1 MLNYLDSVFE
11 YQATMD
17 VLSKYGMPS
26 NLSEFESRP
35 AFSEMVSP
43 KYQNQ
48 NLTASLQILANEA
61 VFKYLYINQRS
72 STQEFKDILSQFGID
87 LKAITKKS
95 NLFTPTNMIES
106 KVENNMNKDGI
117 GRTAVMNKF
126 LSLASQYNLKLSDKA
141 IVWAYQTMDDR
152 LILKDTF
159 GQLNEQ
165 DQRVIAIIG
174 NILGMFADGAKDP
187 IPAALQMNE
196 VNASTTLA
204 MIGIGLDPEF
214 ALAFNFLPEV
224 RKAALAVQQ
233 SSTDAHDAEA
243 VGKIAREVSV
253 VIGRDASML
262 NGIDV
267 STEIRSSEINGIV
280 SIIAAHT
287 PVRDAMREQQ
297 RAWIRD
303 HEGGVVEGRDIGTVV
318 FPDAILK
325 IFLTASP
332 EVRAERRVGQNGGDI
347 QAVAAS
353 IAERDHLDSTRL
365 DSPLK
370 PSHDS
375 VVVDSSRRTIDEVVA
390 EIVTHFEKVDH
401 G

>member
-1 MLNYLDSVFE
+1 M
-11 YQATMD
+11 
-17 VLSKYGMPS
+17 
-26 NLSEFESRP
+26 
-35 AFSEMVSP
+35 
-43 KYQNQ
+43 
-48 NLTASLQILANEA
+48 
-61 VFKYLYINQRS
+61 
-72 STQEFKDILSQFGID
+72 
-87 LKAITKKS
+87 
-95 NLFTPTNMIES
+95 
-106 KVENNMNKDGI
+106 
-117 GRTAVMNKF
+117 
-126 LSLASQYNLKLSDKA
+126 
-141 IVWAYQTMDDR
+141 
-152 LILKDTF
+152 
-159 GQLNEQ
+159 
-165 DQRVIAIIG
+165 RVIAI
-174 NILGMFADGAKDP
+174 DG
-187 IPAALQMNE
+187 PAGAGK
-196 VNASTTLA
+196 STVARQVSTATGLRYLDTGA
-204 MIGIGLDPEF
+204 MYRC
-214 ALAFNFLPEV
+214 V
-224 RKAALAVQQ
+224 ALAVRQ
-233 SSTDAHDAEA
+233 SSTDANDAEA
-243 VGKIAREVSV
+243 VGKIAREASV
-253 VIGRDASML
+253 VIGRDAAML
-262 NGIDV
+262 NGTDV
-267 STEIRSSEINGIV
+267 SAEIRSSEINSIV

-390 EIVTHFEKVDH
+390 EIVTHFERVDH

>member
-1 MLNYLDSVFE
+1 M
-11 YQATMD
+11 
-17 VLSKYGMPS
+17 
-26 NLSEFESRP
+26 
-35 AFSEMVSP
+35 
-43 KYQNQ
+43 
-48 NLTASLQILANEA
+48 
-61 VFKYLYINQRS
+61 
-72 STQEFKDILSQFGID
+72 
-87 LKAITKKS
+87 
-95 NLFTPTNMIES
+95 
-106 KVENNMNKDGI
+106 
-117 GRTAVMNKF
+117 
-126 LSLASQYNLKLSDKA
+126 
-141 IVWAYQTMDDR
+141 
-152 LILKDTF
+152 
-159 GQLNEQ
+159 
-165 DQRVIAIIG
+165 RVIAI
-174 NILGMFADGAKDP
+174 DG
-187 IPAALQMNE
+187 PAGAGK
-196 VNASTTLA
+196 STVARQVSTATGLRYLDTGA
-204 MIGIGLDPEF
+204 MYRC
-214 ALAFNFLPEV
+214 V
-224 RKAALAVQQ
+224 ALAVRQ
-233 SSTDAHDAEA
+233 SSTDANDAEA

-253 VIGRDASML
+253 VIGRDAAML
-262 NGIDV
+262 NGTDV
-267 STEIRSSEINGIV
+267 SAEIRSSEINSIV

-375 VVVDSSRRTIDEVVA
+375 VVVDSSRRTIEEVVA
-390 EIVTHFEKVDH
+390 EIVTHFERVDH

>member
-1 MLNYLDSVFE
+1 M
-11 YQATMD
+11 
-17 VLSKYGMPS
+17 
-26 NLSEFESRP
+26 
-35 AFSEMVSP
+35 
-43 KYQNQ
+43 
-48 NLTASLQILANEA
+48 
-61 VFKYLYINQRS
+61 
-72 STQEFKDILSQFGID
+72 
-87 LKAITKKS
+87 
-95 NLFTPTNMIES
+95 
-106 KVENNMNKDGI
+106 
-117 GRTAVMNKF
+117 
-126 LSLASQYNLKLSDKA
+126 
-141 IVWAYQTMDDR
+141 
-152 LILKDTF
+152 
-159 GQLNEQ
+159 
-165 DQRVIAIIG
+165 RVIAI
-174 NILGMFADGAKDP
+174 DG
-187 IPAALQMNE
+187 PAGAGK
-196 VNASTTLA
+196 STVARQVSTATGLRYLDTGA
-204 MIGIGLDPEF
+204 MYRC
-214 ALAFNFLPEV
+214 V
-224 RKAALAVQQ
+224 ALAVKQ
-233 SSTDAHDAEA
+233 SSTDANDAEA
-243 VGKIAREVSV
+243 VGQIAREVSV
-253 VIGRDASML
+253 VIGRDAAML
-262 NGIDV
+262 NGTDV
-267 STEIRSSEINGIV
+267 SAEIRSSEINSIV

>member
-1 MLNYLDSVFE
+1 M
-11 YQATMD
+11 
-17 VLSKYGMPS
+17 
-26 NLSEFESRP
+26 
-35 AFSEMVSP
+35 
-43 KYQNQ
+43 
-48 NLTASLQILANEA
+48 
-61 VFKYLYINQRS
+61 
-72 STQEFKDILSQFGID
+72 
-87 LKAITKKS
+87 
-95 NLFTPTNMIES
+95 
-106 KVENNMNKDGI
+106 
-117 GRTAVMNKF
+117 
-126 LSLASQYNLKLSDKA
+126 
-141 IVWAYQTMDDR
+141 
-152 LILKDTF
+152 
-159 GQLNEQ
+159 
-165 DQRVIAIIG
+165 RVIAI
-174 NILGMFADGAKDP
+174 DG
-187 IPAALQMNE
+187 PAGAGK
-196 VNASTTLA
+196 STVARQVSTATGLRYLDTGA
-204 MIGIGLDPEF
+204 MYRC
-214 ALAFNFLPEV
+214 V
-224 RKAALAVQQ
+224 ALAVRQ
-233 SSTDAHDAEA
+233 SSTDANDAEA

-253 VIGRDASML
+253 VIGRDVAML
-262 NGIDV
+262 NGTDV
-267 STEIRSSEINGIV
+267 SAEIRSSEINSIV

-332 EVRAERRVGQNGGDI
+332 EVRAERRVGQSGGDI

-375 VVVDSSRRTIDEVVA
+375 VVVDSSRRTIEEVVT